1 MSTEQLSP
9 HLEPRPRPVDLACPG
24 LMLTAN
30 VSLVLGYLWVG
41 SVWTDH
47 EGTGFSAA
55 RDILLPVFVAIAIF
69 FLRPACS
76 RRGLPGASVAL
87 PVIAGVVLMSSL
99 SAALSGSHLIGIVS
113 GTSALLLGLTAFG
126 SVLLPRGQRTD
137 QSIAN
142 RLHLSARGAGAA
154 R

>member
-9 HLEPRPRPVDLACPG
+9 HLEPRTRPVDLACPG
-24 LMLTAN
+24 LMLAAN

-41 SVWTDH
+41 SAWSDH

-55 RDILLPVFVAIAIF
+55 RDILLPAFVAIAILA
-69 FLRPACS
+69 LRRACS
-76 RRGLPGASVAL
+76 RRGLPGASVML
-87 PVIAGVVLMSSL
+87 PVTAGVVLVSSL
-99 SAALSGSHLIGIVS
+99 SAGLSGSHPIGIVA
-113 GTSALLLGLTAFG
+113 GASALLFGLTAFG
-126 SVLLPRGQRTD
+126 SVLLREAAPGL
-137 QSIAN
+137 SIAN